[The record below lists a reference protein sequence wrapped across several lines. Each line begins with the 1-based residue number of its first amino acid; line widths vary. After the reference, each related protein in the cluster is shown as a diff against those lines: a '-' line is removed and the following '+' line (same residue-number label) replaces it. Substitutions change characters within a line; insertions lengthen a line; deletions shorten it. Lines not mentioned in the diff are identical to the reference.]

1 MSGSGNDY
9 ERLLGI
15 IFSEVNPLT
24 AEPGEPLFYVGQL
37 RKEGFSQN
45 EIPPLIERLKSEG
58 LVKKDSVVGDGE
70 FDRVLEMDVDKLLK
84 AVAKHS

>member
-24 AEPGEPLFYVGQL
+24 EEPGEPLFYVGQL
-37 RKEGFSQN
+37 RKEGFPPGD
-45 EIPPLIERLKSEG
+45 IPPLIERLKSEG

-70 FDRVLEMDVDKLLK
+70 FDRVLEMDVDKLLAAIRK
-84 AVAKHS
+84 